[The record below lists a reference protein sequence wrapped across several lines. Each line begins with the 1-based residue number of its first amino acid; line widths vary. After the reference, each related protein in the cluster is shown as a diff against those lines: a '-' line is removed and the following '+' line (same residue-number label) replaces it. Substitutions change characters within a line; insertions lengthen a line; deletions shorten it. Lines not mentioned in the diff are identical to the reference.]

1 MLKLVLTGGPCAGK
15 TEILSRL
22 TQILEARG
30 YKVITVFEAATA
42 LILNGIHPSN
52 EISLEDFQEFVFDI
66 QKNNE
71 DLFVRTSKYYN
82 DDKVIVFFDRGLL
95 DGCAYVNKDT
105 VFKKIL
111 EDRNMTF
118 ADVYSRYD
126 AVLHLVTAADGA
138 EKYYQWNDPSK
149 EGVGNNAARSE
160 SPAEA
165 RQKDKAT
172 LNSWIGHPHLR
183 VFDNSTDFEGKI
195 NRVIAEVFALLGEPT
210 PSEIERKFLIKMPTP
225 EQIAALGCIS
235 ETNIIQTY
243 LKKGNNVAERRVRQ
257 RGSKK
262 NGYSYYY
269 TEKTD
274 VAPGVRIENERK
286 IAPEEYL
293 NLLPEADTAL
303 HQISKVRHCFVYDR
317 KYFEMDIYPFSAK
330 YAIVEIELNDINE
343 SVNLP
348 PLDFIC
354 EVTDDVNFR
363 NYALARTL
371 TLTAPVN
378 NPPKADEEW
387 VYEVGREEMEILG
400 SGSSKYDTHFT
411 KSEEDAFR
419 QVQLKGRNYIRR
431 RKVGTNGKKSQ
442 MYDFREKN
450 WFDI

>member
-22 TQILEARG
+22 TQILENRG
-30 YKVITVFEAATA
+30 YKIITVFEAATA
-42 LILNGIHPSN
+42 LILNGIHPSE
-52 EISLEDFQEFVFDI
+52 EISLDEFQKFVFDI
-66 QKNNE
+66 QKANE
-71 DLFVRTSKYYN
+71 DLYARASQYYN

-95 DGCAYVNKDT
+95 DGCAYVDKNT
-105 VFKKIL
+105 TFKKIL
-111 EDRNMTF
+111 DERNMTF

-138 EKYYQWNDPSK
+138 EKFYQWNDPSK
-149 EGVGNNAARSE
+149 EDTGNNAARSE
-160 SPAEA
+160 SPEEA

-172 LNSWIGHPHLR
+172 LNAWIGHPHLR

-210 PSEIERKFLIKMPTP
+210 PSEIERKFLIKMPTA

-274 VAPGVRIENERK
+274 VAPGIRIENERK
-286 IAPEEYL
+286 ITPEEYL

-317 KYFEMDIYPFSAK
+317 KYFEMDIYPFSSE

-343 SVNLP
+343 EIKLP
-348 PLDFIC
+348 PLDFVQ
-354 EVTDDVNFR
+354 EVTNDIRFR
-363 NYALARTL
+363 NYELAKTL
-371 TLTAPVN
+371 TLDVDVTRSETPHV
-378 NPPKADEEW
+378 EW
-387 VYEVGREEMEILG
+387 TYEVGREEMEILG
-400 SGSSKYDTHFT
+400 SGSARYDTFFT
-411 KSEEDAFR
+411 KNEKLAFEK
-419 QVQLKGRNYIRR
+419 VKEKGRNYIRR
-431 RKVGTNGKKSQ
+431 RRTGTNGKESEY
-442 MYDFREKN
+442 YDFRDKT
-450 WFDI
+450 WFTI